1 MTSRRRTNTGSDP
14 GARTVTCDR
23 WRLQSPRLYGAG
35 IQPPRSRFWNAV
47 KPPCATRPSSLV
59 TSSTMTSLLDNFAVL
74 DEVLQLVYQGSS
86 RFVVLSHVRDDAWL
100 LHAGLAREGRWWRGK
115 WTEND
120 ILHFVGKKST
130 PDILEMFA
138 DRLLSTFT
146 KKELSIVHWD
156 PFSEGH
162 QDLKLIIGPGAK
174 KPITIS
180 MTEMTPREAA
190 IFAAGEFASIALQ
203 AQSHQCRLYPSAH
216 EPPPQS
222 TDDHDDLRRSRPR
235 SRVSSQ
241 RGLPVPEVPEKQQ
254 RLAWEATQPL
264 SSPPFPPMKHQG
276 SFPSP
281 PPSVHQY
288 KPSTSTSTI
297 VRLPSPVQAQAQ
309 DQVSRTGKHRAK
321 PLAPEPTQSELLAR
335 EEIRVLRQ
343 ELIKARTISQGSFG
357 PGGSTSALQSRSI
370 VPAQMARRGASLAN
384 PNKKAR
390 RYQAVEFASDSEEE

>member
-1 MTSRRRTNTGSDP
+1 M
-14 GARTVTCDR
+14 
-23 WRLQSPRLYGAG
+23 
-35 IQPPRSRFWNAV
+35 
-47 KPPCATRPSSLV
+47 
-59 TSSTMTSLLDNFAVL
+59 
-74 DEVLQLVYQGSS
+74 
-86 RFVVLSHVRDDAWL
+86 
-100 LHAGLAREGRWWRGK
+100 
-115 WTEND
+115 
-120 ILHFVGKKST
+120 
-130 PDILEMFA
+130 
-138 DRLLSTFT
+138 
-146 KKELSIVHWD
+146 
-156 PFSEGH
+156 
-162 QDLKLIIGPGAK
+162 
-174 KPITIS
+174 
-180 MTEMTPREAA
+180 
-190 IFAAGEFASIALQ
+190 
-203 AQSHQCRLYPSAH
+203 
-216 EPPPQS
+216 
-222 TDDHDDLRRSRPR
+222 RRSRPR

-357 PGGSTSALQSRSI
+357 PGGSTSALQSRKPRSPSSLFLLFNRAI
-370 VPAQMARRGASLAN
+370 AKCRDVQARSCPLRWHGGVHPLRTRIRKQGDTRLLSLRATVRKNKILHQASAREGLVLRPCLGCCVPS
-384 PNKKAR
+384 
-390 RYQAVEFASDSEEE
+390 